1 MSVDVS
7 GGMLKNKMHIKHFTN
22 FQVKSFLIFSD
33 EYLELSID
41 RQQRKGELPE
51 TQESGGNY
59 VSLKDVPPVFLKFK
73 FRSIKI

>member
-1 MSVDVS
+1 
-7 GGMLKNKMHIKHFTN
+7 MLMTKNKRHIKRFTN
-22 FQVKSFLIFSD
+22 FQVKSFLISFSD

-41 RQQRKGELPE
+41 RQQRWGELPE

>member
-1 MSVDVS
+1 MLMS
-7 GGMLKNKMHIKHFTN
+7 KNKRHIKRFTN
-22 FQVKSFLIFSD
+22 FQVKSFLISFSD

-41 RQQRKGELPE
+41 RQQRWGELPE